1 MSMTSVQLEDLVEHQ
16 LREAGLLQF
25 VSREHSQYLDLEDGL
40 LFLELV
46 VTDGTP
52 LNDIEKIVRRTSD
65 QVKAQGGKLD
75 SVVRAL
81 WWVEEV
87 HYVGPSRSPNG
98 GLRAAYAFE
107 VTLLSG
113 ARRQRVTV
121 DVSWSAVEFLRN
133 KLGLGRFVSG
143 SENALQ
149 RGHLTDELLGETVR
163 TFTEHELSLGGTS
176 YWDPIRYPQRDLND
190 AAMLFLVG
198 QSTAFYELWQ
208 AVTDAFEPPLVEGFL
223 KSLET
228 AGVTLQD
235 FRTVLPEFSNMLGG
249 AFRPGSKF
257 STSATDLFERTDRAE
272 QEMLKK
278 YFFARVEHLKT
289 ESPQLADKFPRI
301 FS

>member
-16 LREAGLLQF
+16 LREAGLFQF
-25 VSREHSQYLDLEDGL
+25 LSREHSQYLDLGDGL
-40 LFLELV
+40 LFVEV
-46 VTDGTP
+46 VLTDATP
-52 LNDIEKIVRRTSD
+52 LIDVEKIVRRTSD
-65 QVKAQGGKLD
+65 QVTAQGGRLD

-81 WWVEEV
+81 WKVEEV
-87 HYVGPSRSPNG
+87 RYIGPSRSPNG

-107 VTLLSG
+107 VALRSG
-113 ARRQRVTV
+113 DKRHPVIV
-121 DVSWSAVEFLRN
+121 DVSWSAVEFLRS
-133 KLGLGRFVSG
+133 KLGLGKFVSG
-143 SENALQ
+143 SQNALQ
-149 RGHLTDELLGETVR
+149 KGHITGELLGERVR
-163 TFTEHELSLGGTS
+163 SFIEHELSLGGTS

-208 AVTDAFEPPLVEGFL
+208 AVTDAFEPPLVESFL
-223 KSLET
+223 ESLGS
-228 AGVTLQD
+228 AGVAVRD

-257 STSATDLFERTDRAE
+257 SPSATDLFERMDPAE

-278 YFFARVEHLKT
+278 YFFARVERLKS
-289 ESPQLADKFPRI
+289 ESQELVDKFPQI

>member
-16 LREAGLLQF
+16 LREAGLFQF

-46 VTDGTP
+46 LTDGTP

-87 HYVGPSRSPNG
+87 RYIGPSRSPNG

-107 VTLLSG
+107 VTLMSG

-121 DVSWSAVEFLRN
+121 DVSWGAVEFLRN
-133 KLGLGRFVSG
+133 KLGLGKFVSG

-149 RGHLTDELLGETVR
+149 KGHLTDELLGERVR
-163 TFTEHELSLGGTS
+163 SYIEHELSLGGIS

-190 AAMLFLVG
+190 AAMFFLVG

-223 KSLET
+223 ESLET
-228 AGVTLQD
+228 TGVTLHD

-257 STSATDLFERTDRAE
+257 STSATDLFERADRAE

-278 YFFARVEHLKT
+278 YFFARVERLKT
-289 ESPQLADKFPRI
+289 ESPQLVGRFPRI